1 MVIKMFKGSVMNVAE
16 PLFNTKWK
24 YILTKYT
31 LCVKI
36 KKNER
41 GKVKGMVDF
50 KNLNIKPIQAT
61 PTLSGEDAARIIAE
75 ANTPPSEEALKR
87 LEMLEQVFDQ
97 IRKL

>member
-1 MVIKMFKGSVMNVAE
+1 MTID
-16 PLFNTKWK
+16 
-24 YILTKYT
+24 T

-87 LEMLEQVFDQ
+87 LEMLEKVLTK
-97 IRKL
+97 IREV